1 MKAITLLNL
10 FGRESIDFNYNGVE
24 DEFYYNGKYYLPLET
39 VKKWYRYREEWI
51 EEVNNED

>member
-1 MKAITLLNL
+1 MKAITVLNL

-24 DEFYYNGKYYLPLET
+24 DEFYHNGKYYLSLET
-39 VKKWYRYREEWI
+39 VKKWYHYREEWI